1 MMVTQ
6 ISNID
11 KIDKLEAIQK
21 FIQFKAKIISKADL
35 TKVTLRVE
43 TWETLKITVGQF
55 CRNNRLKSSSWI
67 VCWYYVIGGI
77 D

>member
-1 MMVTQ
+1 MMFTQ

-43 TWETLKITVGQF
+43 T
-55 CRNNRLKSSSWI
+55 
-67 VCWYYVIGGI
+67 
-77 D
+77 